1 MHLLHF
7 REREERFIKNIFT
20 ENKIWETSLSNNYIY
35 IYKFSNKVYFKKL
48 DYVIF
53 TKEYQKE
60 NWNIIQRKK
69 KILNFR

>member
-35 IYKFSNKVYFKKL
+35 IYINFQTKFISKS